1 MKTCKHVLL
10 QCTRLFSLHFLFRF
24 CLVAKNFE
32 EKNSKEEKK
41 NGKIFK
47 FHAFFCFVFVSIM
60 IVLTSNSSKSFTF

>member
-1 MKTCKHVLL
+1 MATVHAC
-10 QCTRLFSLHFLFRF
+10 LFSLHFLFRF

-47 FHAFFCFVFVSIM
+47 FHAFSFVFVSIM